1 LRALA
6 DWGIAIAWGEGGR
19 PRLIDPGH
27 RLTHTALLR
36 LRWDRWLLE
45 GALVASLIGHRWH
58 GCNECGQVQLLHAVK
73 ENDGR
78 PCRLT
83 FRCKGQLSVIP
94 VVVPKRPRPKRVK
107 VPPVPLGLT
116 ELPSDAP
123 RSKSKSRRLPTR
135 PARSGDALT
144 LVECDVTADPDG

>member
-1 LRALA
+1 VTPAALLRALA
-6 DWGIAIAWGEGGR
+6 DRGIAIPWGEGGR

-27 RLTHTALLR
+27 RLTYTALLR

-45 GALVASLIGHRWH
+45 GTLVGSLIGLRWH

-73 ENDGR
+73 ANDGR

-83 FRCKGQLSVIP
+83 FGCKGQLSVIP

-107 VPPVPLGLT
+107 VPRVPLGLT
-116 ELPSDAP
+116 ELP
-123 RSKSKSRRLPTR
+123 PTR
-135 PARSGDALT
+135 PGPSPRVGEFPPGRRDR
-144 LVECDVTADPDG
+144 VTP